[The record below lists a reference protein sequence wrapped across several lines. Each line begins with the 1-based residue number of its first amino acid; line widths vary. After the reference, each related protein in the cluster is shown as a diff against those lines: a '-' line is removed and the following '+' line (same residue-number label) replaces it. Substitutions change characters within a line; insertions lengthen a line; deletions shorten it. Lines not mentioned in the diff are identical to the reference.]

1 MAMPK
6 VTKSSAWMLMYFLF
20 HQNIPHSVDAFI
32 TKQFTLGSYQ
42 TGHVLYRYRSVLV
55 NRMRVIRSPI
65 DIERNTGGRSE
76 RENHV
81 EDPKLQMPVR
91 SKQTSTFWFS
101 DPEREPLTEDRVLPC
116 EYNLDPNGPLPF
128 GSYRTVGESCY
139 DPKRLCLITS
149 GITLRNVEKR
159 NEIDTSLALANAHK
173 MIDSGLTSFQVHIA
187 RRNNQI
193 NAPEG
198 SVESG
203 MESSSEQ
210 EWIEQNIYKKLI
222 QETPSSV
229 LSLCNLGTKISVPYW
244 NYRGNIGKG
253 SMVRQKIG
261 DSILNIFGNAGGCL
275 DSVHVEF
282 RPRPTLDSASPY
294 TFDVL
299 DTLFD
304 MKREGLIRSI
314 HGIEFPAS
322 VLRELKQCNF
332 YLDTNQVTCNLLNP
346 NDYIG
351 SMQQVCKEY
360 EQEGRQLKLIL
371 KSPLAGGLLTNKY
384 YGVPNKYRGQNGE
397 PSTQYMTKSEKWA
410 FEFALKNSW
419 LQGYTDREHVR
430 INKRDAWMSFEKTL
444 LEVMYKIALKHR
456 VDVASVAVRWN
467 MQQDHLASVLVG
479 TGLNMQYDSDYPF
492 TRPRDLRRPFTFH
505 LDEED
510 LERLWSVCGANPVR
524 QEDVNEFDPT
534 IDFSNRRLW
543 L

>member
-1 MAMPK
+1 
-6 VTKSSAWMLMYFLF
+6 MLVHFLLY
-20 HQNIPHSVDAFI
+20 QDIPRPVDAFM
-32 TKQFTLGSYQ
+32 TKQFTLGSYESV
-42 TGHVLYRYRSVLV
+42 HVLYRSMAVKRIGVV
-55 NRMRVIRSPI
+55 RAPI
-65 DIERNTGGRSE
+65 DIDGNKGDRNK
-76 RENHV
+76 RENY
-81 EDPKLQMPVR
+81 ENDSKLQKPMI

-101 DPEREPLTEDRVLPC
+101 DPEREPLSEDRVLPC

-128 GSYRTVGESCY
+128 GSYRTVGDSLY
-139 DPKRLCLITS
+139 DPKRLCLVTA
-149 GITLRNVEKR
+149 GVTLRNVEKR

-173 MIDSGLTSFQVHIA
+173 MIDSGLTSFQVHIP
-187 RRNNQI
+187 RECQI
-193 NAPEG
+193 HSPEG
-198 SVESG
+198 SMESG
-203 MESSSEQ
+203 MESNSEQ

-244 NYRGNIGKG
+244 NCRGNIGKG

-275 DSVHVEF
+275 DSVHVDF
-282 RPRPTLDSASPY
+282 RSGPTLDSASPY
-294 TFDVL
+294 TLDVL

-322 VLRELKQCNF
+322 VLAELKQCNF

-346 NDYIG
+346 NDCIG

-360 EQEGRQLKLIL
+360 EQEGRPLKLIL

-384 YGVPNKYRGQNGE
+384 HSVPNKYRGKNGE
-397 PSTQYMTKSEKWA
+397 PATRYMTPSEKWGC
-410 FEFALKNSW
+410 EFALKKCW
-419 LQGYTDREHVR
+419 LQGYTERENVG
-430 INKRDAWMSFEKTL
+430 ISKQDIWMFFEKKV
-444 LEVMYKIALKHR
+444 LEVMSKIALKHR
-456 VDVASVAVRWN
+456 VDVASVAVRWT

-479 TGLNMQYDSDYPF
+479 TGLNMQYDSDLPF
-492 TRPRDLRRPFTFH
+492 PRPKDFRKPFTFH

-510 LERLWSVCGANPVR
+510 MERLWSVCGANHVR
-524 QEDVNEFDPT
+524 NDEKEFDPT
-534 IDFSNRRLW
+534 IDISNRRLW